1 MNIMTLDEVVMRRQS
16 IRKYDGSAVTREEI
30 EQMVA
35 CAQLAPSW
43 KNSQTS
49 HFHVVLTAD
58 KLLEARQK
66 GMLGRNF
73 EKTEGVGALIVQTFV
88 GNVAG
93 HDLHGNPDNELG
105 NGWGCYDAG
114 ASGMLLQLKATELG
128 FDTLVIGIRDAE
140 ALRTVLGI
148 PDEEIVTAAIAVGK
162 RKEDANR
169 PPRKPLDEIVRFY

>member
-1 MNIMTLDEVVMRRQS
+1 MTLDEVVMRRQS

-49 HFHVVLTAD
+49 RFHVVLTAD

-73 EKTEGVGALIVQTFV
+73 EKTEGVGAIIVQTFV

-114 ASGMLLQLKATELG
+114 ASGMLL
-128 FDTLVIGIRDAE
+128 
-140 ALRTVLGI
+140 GI

>member
-1 MNIMTLDEVVMRRQS
+1 MTLDEVVMRRQS
-16 IRKYDGSAVTREEI
+16 IRKYDGSAVTRE
-30 EQMVA
+30 
-35 CAQLAPSW
+35 
-43 KNSQTS
+43 
-49 HFHVVLTAD
+49 
-58 KLLEARQK
+58 RQK

-73 EKTEGVGALIVQTFV
+73 EKTEGVGAIIVQTFV

-148 PDEEIVTAAIAVGK
+148 PAEEIVTAAIAVGK

>member
-1 MNIMTLDEVVMRRQS
+1 MMTLDEVVQRRQS
-16 IRKYDGSAVTREEI
+16 IRSYDGSAVTKDEI
-30 EQMVA
+30 VQMVK
-35 CAQLAPSW
+35 CAQMAPSW

-49 HFHVVLTAD
+49 RLHVVLSAD

-73 EKTEGVGALIVQTFV
+73 EKTEGVGALVVHTFL

-93 HDLHGNPDNELG
+93 HDLHGHPDNELG

-114 ASGMLLQLKATELG
+114 AFSMLFQLKASELG
-128 FDTLVIGIRDAE
+128 FDTLVIGIRDADG
-140 ALRTVLGI
+140 LRTVLGI
-148 PDEEIVTAAIAVGK
+148 PEDEVITAAIAVGK

-169 PPRKPLDEIVRFY
+169 PPRKPFDEIVRFY